1 MEKSE
6 SVGQAVS
13 MSSELLLQCE
23 EFLPSYRDSVLHLY
37 SVYVREG
44 QFASQV
50 LGVTVYWKY
59 FDSHLSDVDARR
71 GSPSGIV
78 AVVQYL
84 RFVWV

>member
-13 MSSELLLQCE
+13 MSSELLLQRE
-23 EFLPSYRDSVLHLY
+23 ELLPSYGDSVLHLY
-37 SVYVREG
+37 SVYVREC
-44 QFASQV
+44 QLASQV
-50 LGVTVYWKY
+50 LGVTIYWKY

-71 GSPSGIV
+71 GSSSWIV
-78 AVVQYL
+78 AIAQYL